1 MNKPILEVND
11 LRVCYG
17 KVEALHGA
25 GIRVQEGRIVTVIG
39 PNGAGKSTML
49 NAIMGGL
56 PARGKVE
63 FLGQDLSGV
72 DIEQRVGR
80 GMSLVPET
88 RELFHTMSVAD
99 NLLLGSYR
107 RYGARESDYADQ
119 MDYVFQLFPRLKE
132 RRGQQAGTLSGGERQ
147 MLAVGRA
154 LMGKPKLLML
164 DEPSLGLA
172 PLIVKDIFRIIDR
185 LRETGVATLL
195 IEQNAR
201 AALQVADYGY
211 VLETGDM
218 VLEGA
223 ASDLAKNPK
232 VIETY
237 LGFAKKQSGQV
248 VPETSAEYSIQ

>member
-1 MNKPILEVND
+1 MTEPILEVRD
-11 LRVCYG
+11 LHVCYG

-25 GIRVQEGRIVTVIG
+25 NIQVLPGKIVTVIG

-49 NAIMGGL
+49 NAIMGCL
-56 PARGKVE
+56 ASRGEVQ
-63 FLGQDLSGV
+63 FLGKSVGHLGV
-72 DIEQRVGR
+72 EQRVGL
-80 GMSLVPET
+80 GMNLVPET
-88 RELFHTMSVAD
+88 RELFNTMSVAD

-107 RYGARESDYADQ
+107 RYRARESGHADQ
-119 MDYVFQLFPRLKE
+119 LDYVFELFPRLME
-132 RRGQQAGTLSGGERQ
+132 RRAQEAGTLSGGERQ

-154 LMGKPKLLML
+154 LMAKPKLLML

-172 PLIVKDIFRIIDR
+172 PRIVKDIFHIIHR

-218 VLEGA
+218 VLEGPA
-223 ASDLAKNPK
+223 PDLATNPK

-237 LGFAKKQSGQV
+237 LGFAKKQG
-248 VPETSAEYSIQ
+248 E